1 ERFDVKYVGPDGNH
15 HRVVMVHRTVLGAME
30 RFVGCLIE
38 HYAGDFPLWI
48 APIQMRILPITDAHI
63 DYAKK
68 LQAQLLLK
76 NFRVECDSGNA
87 KINYKI
93 REGTLE
99 KIPYLLIVGDREIKS
114 GAVAVR
120 SRKKG
125 DEGVFSIEDFIKN
138 IESEILEKR

>member
-1 ERFDVKYVGPDGNH
+1 
-15 HRVVMVHRTVLGAME
+15 MVHRTVLGAME

-76 NFRVECDSGNA
+76 NFRVECDTGSS

-93 REGTLE
+93 REGIVEKFPIYSSLE
-99 KIPYLLIVGDREIKS
+99 TKRCKVVQLPLEAG
-114 GAVAVR
+114 
-120 SRKKG
+120 KG
-125 DEGVFSIEDFIKN
+125 ETKGCFQLRN
-138 IESEILEKR
+138 L

>member
-1 ERFDVKYVGPDGNH
+1 
-15 HRVVMVHRTVLGAME
+15 MVHRTVLGAME

-48 APIQMRILPITDAHI
+48 APVQMRILPITDAQR

-68 LQAQLLLK
+68 LQNQLLMK
-76 NFRVECDSGNA
+76 NFRVECDTSNA

-99 KIPYLLIVGDREIKS
+99 KIPYLLIVGDKES
-114 GAVAVR
+114 GSDTVSVR
-120 SRKKG
+120 SRKNG
-125 DEGVFSIEDFIKN
+125 NEGVMATEDFLNKA
-138 IESEILEKR
+138 ESEVREKR

>member
-1 ERFDVKYVGPDGNH
+1 
-15 HRVVMVHRTVLGAME
+15 MVHRTVLGAME

-76 NFRVECDSGNA
+76 NFRVECDTSSS

-93 REGTLE
+93 REGILE
-99 KIPYLLIVGDREIKS
+99 KIPYLLIVGDKEMQS
-114 GAVAVR
+114 GSVAVR
-120 SRKKG
+120 SRKRG
-125 DEGVFSIEDFIKN
+125 DEGMLSIEEFIKN
-138 IESEILEKR
+138 IETEIREKSNFHFIGGKYTFHKN